1 VKIRVAKCNKD
12 FWMKANIAD
21 ISVCGGGV
29 MGVGI
34 AQFLAQRGFVVPIV
48 DANRDQLQ
56 RNLDKARGNLA
67 RLVDRGKLEA
77 EEAEAALRRIR
88 PVDRLEDI
96 AQVDLVI
103 EAVFEDLELKREV
116 FRTLDDA
123 CPPHTILATNT
134 SILPPTA
141 IGAATRR
148 PQKTVGMHWMN
159 PAPVMKLIEVTRGYE
174 TSDETFDAIVEF
186 CRSVGKVPVR
196 VNEAL
201 GGIVSRILTSMRNTA
216 VDLLAEGVASVE
228 DIDTAMK
235 LGAGF
240 PMGPF
245 ELLDFVGIDLHT
257 SIADAYTKEFGDLKY
272 RPNALLRKMV
282 RAGHHGRKTGRGF
295 YTYPTEA
302 PGA

>member
-1 VKIRVAKCNKD
+1 MKIETVG
-12 FWMKANIAD
+12 
-21 ISVCGGGV
+21 VCGGGV

-34 AQFLAQRGFVVPIV
+34 AQHLAQRGYTVPV
-48 DANRDQLQ
+48 YDTSPEQLQ
-56 RNLDKARGNLA
+56 ANLRKTSANLDA
-67 RLVDRGKLEA
+67 LVERGKLTRDQA
-77 EEAEAALRRIR
+77 VAALARIR
-88 PVDRLEDI
+88 PVDTLE
-96 AQVDLVI
+96 ATTAVDLVI
-103 EAVFEDLELKREV
+103 EAVFEDLDLKRDI
-116 FRTLDDA
+116 FRRLDAA

-141 IGAATRR
+141 IGTATAR
-148 PQKTVGMHWMN
+148 PAQTIGMHWMN
-159 PAPVMKLIEVTRGYE
+159 PAPVMKLVEVTRGFE
-174 TSDETFDAIVEF
+174 TSDETFESVVEF
-186 CRSVGKVPVR
+186 SRAIGKVPVR

-201 GGIVSRILTSMRNTA
+201 GGIVSRVLTSMRNTA
-216 VDLLAEGVASVE
+216 VDLLAEGVASAE

-257 SIADAYTKEFGDLKY
+257 SIADAYTREFGDMKY

-295 YTYPTEA
+295 YAYPKE
-302 PGA
+302 GRRD